1 MSSTKHREVQRS
13 SITDKHPLQVKV
25 RAHLHIVVRVSRVRV
40 SRVFD
45 SELRYLNILR
55 IEKKKNVERILGTPY
70 YSNLLWAFFFV
81 NVFV

>member
-1 MSSTKHREVQRS
+1 MQRS

-40 SRVFD
+40 SRVKGFD